1 MREITHV
8 AIRFD
13 GIVWSM
19 ERPYRHHHVIRTIV
33 EATGRRYVDAAER
46 AQGFLDS
53 AGRFLDRFEALEVA
67 RAAGQLR
74 EDVPVQDR
82 LYSENVW

>member
-1 MREITHV
+1 MLITHV

-13 GIVWSM
+13 GRVWSLP
-19 ERPYRHHHVIRTIV
+19 RPNRHHDVIRHIRAV
-33 EATGRRYVDAAER
+33 TGAAYVDAYGKD
-46 AQGFLDS
+46 QGFLDED
-53 AGRFLDRFEALEVA
+53 GTYLDRKQALEVA

-74 EDVPVQDR
+74 TDVEVQDQ